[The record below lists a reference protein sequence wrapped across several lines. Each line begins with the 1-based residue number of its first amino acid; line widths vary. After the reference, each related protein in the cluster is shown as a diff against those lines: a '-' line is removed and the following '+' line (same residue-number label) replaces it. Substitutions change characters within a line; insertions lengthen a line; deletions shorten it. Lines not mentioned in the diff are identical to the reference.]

1 MIKLLKKFAKDESG
15 AAIVEYGLALMVVAA
30 IGATAFDTL
39 GGYVSDNVDAA
50 CAAMTVEEGVTTC

>member
-30 IGATAFDTL
+30 IGATAFTTL
-39 GGYVSDNVDAA
+39 GGYVNDNVDEA
-50 CAAMTVEEGVTTC
+50 CAAMTGVDGDTC

>member
-30 IGATAFDTL
+30 IGATAFTTL
-39 GGYVSDNVDAA
+39 GGQVNTNVSAA
-50 CAAMTVEEGVTTC
+50 CTAIGTTC

>member
-30 IGATAFDTL
+30 IGATAFTTL
-39 GGYVSDNVDAA
+39 GGQVNTNVSKA
-50 CAAMTVEEGVTTC
+50 CAAIGATC